1 MGRDLGAAGAGVT
14 QEGNKPVEVPPD
26 KRPKRDIVALKS
38 GDRVR
43 MSDGTLREIVT
54 NPLDGVWLIVKAIG
68 APDADEEMAL
78 ITEIDGPA

>member
-1 MGRDLGAAGAGVT
+1 MT
-14 QEGNKPVEVPPD
+14 QNEGKAKPVLPD
-26 KRPKRDIVALKS
+26 KRPKRDIVALQT

-54 NPLDGVWLIVKAIG
+54 NPMDGVWLIVKAIG
-68 APDADEEMAL
+68 ADDADDEMAL